1 MRDRVICLITVLAL
15 MTLCGSMTAAGDVL
29 PSLPEIDGWKCGELR
44 SVQLDAVSGNQG
56 YWQERDYRTEKG
68 TAVKATLLWGTG
80 PKFFNQPPAGISNAD
95 GASSY
100 EIISIGGYK
109 SSVEHDPV
117 LGYSVAVNAF
127 DRKFSLTVECGAFE
141 NRGEVIGCAETILK
155 NL

>member
-1 MRDRVICLITVLAL
+1 MP
-15 MTLCGSMTAAGDVL
+15 AAGDAS
-29 PSLPEIDGWKCGELR
+29 PSLPEVPGWQCGGLR

-56 YWQERDYRTEKG
+56 YWQERDYKTDGG
-68 TAVKATLLWGTG
+68 TTLKATLLWGAG

-109 SSVEHDPV
+109 SSIERDPI

-127 DRKFSLTVECGAFE
+127 ERKFSLTVECGAFE
-141 NRGEVIGCAETILK
+141 NRGEVIRCVEAILK